1 MYKAILQ
8 QQGYPFQADTDSEV
22 IVQLIAA
29 YHDQGYSVEAALV
42 AAPRQ
47 LQGAFA
53 FALLTTHTPETLR
66 QLYSAL
72 VPAIRR
78 ISMRLPTCTRAARTR
93 SWRQLCQPW

>member
-1 MYKAILQ
+1 
-8 QQGYPFQADTDSEV
+8 
-22 IVQLIAA
+22 
-29 YHDQGYSVEAALV
+29 
-42 AAPRQ
+42 
-47 LQGAFA
+47 
-53 FALLTTHTPETLR
+53 LLTTHTPETLR